1 MSAPRDD
8 TRTCPV
14 FCQVDSK
21 VGGEDRIECS
31 YITDAYLEPMDI
43 RFALLHDDQ
52 HVHHRESRSRTC
64 LAEHRCVT
72 HSLVKQASIEAE
84 ASSFI
89 TCGLRTVHIYAWK
102 GRAPERHAMPWL
114 V

>member
-1 MSAPRDD
+1 M
-8 TRTCPV
+8 
-14 FCQVDSK
+14 
-21 VGGEDRIECS
+21 GGEDRIECS
-31 YITDAYLEPMDI
+31 YITDVNPEPMGT
-43 RFALLHDDQ
+43 RLALLHDDQ

-64 LAEHRCVT
+64 LAEHRCVM

-89 TCGLRTVHIYAWK
+89 TCGLRTVHIYARK
-102 GRAPERHAMPWL
+102 GRVLERHAMPWL